1 MFQIS
6 IPFAVNNRFVNEQ
19 AKGAND
25 FFGLNYYSHYYAVSP
40 IVSNKPID
48 LCPAKKGETTLLSD
62 VSRVKLIVAS
72 GEMVTEFEYAIY
84 AEGIYR
90 ALHRVK
96 ELGKPIII
104 TENGKLNTPHMMRD
118 WPR

>member
-1 MFQIS
+1 VCLGYVCDTLINQTNTAFQFFKTGVFQIS

-62 VSRVKLIVAS
+62 VSRVKLIVVLRRNDH
-72 GEMVTEFEYAIY
+72 GV
-84 AEGIYR
+84 
-90 ALHRVK
+90 
-96 ELGKPIII
+96 
-104 TENGKLNTPHMMRD
+104 
-118 WPR
+118 